1 MSIAASFPHLQAS
14 SNAVLPVLSFRSGSA
29 PASNSNYKHWQQVRV
44 DSRRNAMNIMK
55 KAMYA
60 ANLVIY
66 SRKALAGFRAS
77 EQTKNQEFEGI

>member
-1 MSIAASFPHLQAS
+1 
-14 SNAVLPVLSFRSGSA
+14 
-29 PASNSNYKHWQQVRV
+29 
-44 DSRRNAMNIMK
+44 MNIMK